1 MTLTMIYITTGSKE
15 EASKIG
21 RAVVED
27 RLAACANVLPGITS
41 MYWWEGAVQE
51 NGEVALLLKTR
62 QDLVDQVIAKVKQLH
77 SYDCPCVIS
86 LPITGGNREYL
97 DWIAGETQ

>member
-51 NGEVALLLKTR
+51 NGEVALLQDAAGLGGSGDR
-62 QDLVDQVIAKVKQLH
+62 QGQAASQL
-77 SYDCPCVIS
+77 
-86 LPITGGNREYL
+86 
-97 DWIAGETQ
+97 